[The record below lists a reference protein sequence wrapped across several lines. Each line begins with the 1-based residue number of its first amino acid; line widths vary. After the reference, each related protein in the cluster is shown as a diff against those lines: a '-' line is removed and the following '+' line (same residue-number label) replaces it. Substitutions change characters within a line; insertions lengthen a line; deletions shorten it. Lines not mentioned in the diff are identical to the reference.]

1 MGFFKQLKESFEI
14 ARDQVKQN
22 MEEAQK
28 RLKEQQKLIEQTV
41 TDLGK
46 QTRILGDKDDVL
58 SSRLELLIKSALQDG
73 VLTEQE
79 RAVILRRAEKEGE
92 DPDEVEMII
101 NARLAEIQQENGIA
115 TPLIEQKTK
124 PEEEEKPTELEE
136 EELPGEE
143 EAEELEMEK
152 EEEGVGDAEE
162 ESSSQVVFQPDNALR
177 EKESIV
183 IPEGITEIEELA
195 FYHFRLKSVTLPS
208 TLVKIGK
215 GAFKFCKN
223 LTFVDFS
230 RCKKLVE
237 IGEEAFGGHDDEC
250 AKFKQIDL
258 PDSIRHIGKEAFRD
272 IEKIVYPASL
282 EEIVDWA
289 FGYNPVDNLRVADF
303 SKCKK
308 LERIGKCAFRG
319 LKTLETV
326 ILPPN
331 LKNIGDSAFEDCSA
345 LTSITIPNSVKEIG
359 KCAFWGTSL
368 TDIVIPDSVE
378 HIGQRAFYSIKTL
391 ERATI
396 PNSVKEIGEYA
407 FMKTS
412 LTDIVIP
419 DSVEHIGKQAFSS
432 IETLERATIG
442 CSAKNYFDDKGCS
455 AKNYIDDNYSIFNNT
470 PNLKE
475 LTFRSEVAEYTG
487 AKALT
492 KVTFCDTVKE
502 LGKWAVAEC
511 SDLEVVV
518 LPDSVTKIGYGAFV
532 KCSNLSSVILSDNI
546 TEIGEGAFAR
556 TKLKEIVFP
565 RELQKLEPL
574 GDELTKLRKLDFS
587 KVTKLKVLPEH
598 FIGYDIPKL
607 REIVI
612 PIGVERIEE
621 YIGGVN
627 LDKIF
632 LPPTIKEVEDLYQEN
647 VDIYCFSP
655 AIEELEQ
662 MVESI
667 EDEENAIRLHVLPKY
682 VESYKAQRD
691 AEGIS
696 EKILIIDTIPEE
708 LRYFYDN

>member
-162 ESSSQVVFQPDNALR
+162 ESSSQVVFQPDNTLR

-195 FYHFRLKSVTLPS
+195 FDNFRLKSVTLPS

-215 GAFKFCKN
+215 GAFKYCKN

-258 PDSIRHIGKEAFRD
+258 PDSIRHIGKDAFRD
-272 IEKIVYPASL
+272 IEKIVFPASL

-289 FGYNPVDNLRVADF
+289 FGDPHVDNLRVADF

-308 LERIGKCAFRG
+308 LERIGKYAFRDV
-319 LKTLETV
+319 KTLETV

-331 LKNIGDSAFEDCSA
+331 LKNIGDSAFSGCSA

-359 KCAFWGTSL
+359 NSAFSRCSIRSVILPSSLKRIGGWAFSSCKNLEEIDFSKC
-368 TDIVIPDSVE
+368 D
-378 HIGQRAFYSIKTL
+378 KL
-391 ERATI
+391 E
-396 PNSVKEIGEYA
+396 EIGEYT
-407 FMKTS
+407 FNSTG
-412 LTDIVIP
+412 LTEIVIP
-419 DSVEHIGKQAFSS
+419 DSVEHIGKSAFADN
-432 IETLERATIG
+432 EKLERATIG
-442 CSAKNYFDDKGCS
+442 SSAKDYIS
-455 AKNYIDDNYSIFNNT
+455 ADYDGISRGPILKNT

-487 AKALT
+487 AITLT
-492 KVTFCDTVKE
+492 KVIFCDTVKE

-708 LRYFYDN
+708 LQYFYDN